1 MRMIADSR
9 ANLAVV
15 PMQDPLGLGADARM
29 NTPGT
34 TAGNWTWRLRAG
46 ECTGDLASR
55 LRLLAEQTG
64 RSAGSIVGSTPD
76 EEAHV

>member
-1 MRMIADSR
+1 MVAESR

-34 TAGNWTWRLRAG
+34 TSGNWSWRLRPG
-46 ECTGDLASR
+46 ECTADLASR
-55 LRLLAEQTG
+55 LRALAEQTG
-64 RSAGSIVGSTPD
+64 RSAVPNGGSTPH
-76 EEAHV
+76 EEAHQ